1 MPVAKVESMEFS
13 FNANQSRL
21 PGINALVSSGEVSEA
36 VDLSHPG
43 LPCRFGDY
51 ILERVLGR
59 GGMGVV
65 YFGRQIHL
73 DRPVAIKM
81 IRSGALASQ
90 EEVQRF
96 YAEARSAAKLDH
108 PNIVTVYQCGEH
120 EGHHFF
126 SMDYVA
132 GTDLSRMVQ
141 DKPLDCKVAA
151 RLRSRRGRAIQYAH
165 DQGILHRDLKPANLL
180 IDESDHVHITDFG
193 LAKSI
198 GQDTGLT
205 ATERRW
211 GHRATCRPSKRP
223 VAWMSTTM
231 RPMFIQWGD
240 SVCGSRWPAAFQS
253 DFGCANNHASDS
265 SSCANGAHC
274 ESQSGFGVR
283 NDY

>member
-1 MPVAKVESMEFS
+1 M
-13 FNANQSRL
+13 
-21 PGINALVSSGEVSEA
+21 SSGEVSEA

-141 DKPLDCKVAA
+141 DNRSIAK
-151 RLRSRRGRAIQYAH
+151 LRRATFATRRGLFNTRTIKASFI
-165 DQGILHRDLKPANLL
+165 
-180 IDESDHVHITDFG
+180 
-193 LAKSI
+193 
-198 GQDTGLT
+198 
-205 ATERRW
+205 AT
-211 GHRATCRPSKRP
+211 
-223 VAWMSTTM
+223 
-231 RPMFIQWGD
+231 
-240 SVCGSRWPAAFQS
+240 
-253 DFGCANNHASDS
+253 
-265 SSCANGAHC
+265 
-274 ESQSGFGVR
+274 
-283 NDY
+283 